1 MCHVYIPYL
10 KSQGQCYQNIRI
22 TQLNETVGG
31 CCEGDFLKL
40 VVFQEERKVMREDDP
55 KPSLT

>member
-1 MCHVYIPYL
+1 MSCVL
-10 KSQGQCYQNIRI
+10 FLSEGQCYQNIRI

-31 CCEGDFLKL
+31 SCEEGVLKL